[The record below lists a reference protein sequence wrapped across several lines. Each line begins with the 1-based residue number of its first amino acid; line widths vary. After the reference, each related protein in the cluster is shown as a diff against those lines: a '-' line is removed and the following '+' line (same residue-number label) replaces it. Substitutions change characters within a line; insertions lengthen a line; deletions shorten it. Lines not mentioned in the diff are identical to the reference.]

1 MLLGTGTAHRR
12 SALAAKLGARRQLR
26 AAAGT
31 FTARQGSTALL
42 AEARIARIGAVALDA
57 GDCRAAVLRIAWIT
71 PVAPMPGTAVMA
83 ALIITVM
90 ATESAAHQIAQ
101 HPFEESHDVLL
112 CISIY

>member
-1 MLLGTGTAHRR
+1 
-12 SALAAKLGARRQLR
+12 
-26 AAAGT
+26 
-31 FTARQGSTALL
+31 
-42 AEARIARIGAVALDA
+42 
-57 GDCRAAVLRIAWIT
+57 
-71 PVAPMPGTAVMA
+71 MPGTAVMA